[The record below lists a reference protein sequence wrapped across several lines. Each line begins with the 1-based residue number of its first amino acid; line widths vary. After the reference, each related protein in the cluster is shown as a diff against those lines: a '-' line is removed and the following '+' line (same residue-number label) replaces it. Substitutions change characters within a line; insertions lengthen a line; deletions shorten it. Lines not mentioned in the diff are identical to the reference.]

1 MRSIHSPD
9 LIGIPPKGNSDFDM
23 HCLISCKDVS
33 VPKPVRNLEKIVV
46 RDGDRVEAGLE
57 EMGRGFW

>member
-1 MRSIHSPD
+1 
-9 LIGIPPKGNSDFDM
+9 M